1 MKESFEEFLKKSK
14 NVSGNRTHKITG
26 SQNTISGFSYY
37 RKIRPKESQFVL
49 KDREYLSIIREMNN
63 LVADSLIK
71 NKSIRLP
78 SGFGKL
84 EIVKIEPIS
93 WIDSDGKFKTN
104 RVVDMHSTFKLWYG
118 DDEARENKTIVR
130 YDDDFIF
137 RIKYTTRG
145 RMYKYNKYFSIQFNR
160 ELRKKLTL
168 AIRAGNYDTY
178 LKIPYKQWVKQ
189 NEPIS
194 K

>member
-1 MKESFEEFLKKSK
+1 MKESFEEFLKRSK

-37 RKIRPKESQFVL
+37 RKIRPRESQFVL
-49 KDREYLSIIREMNN
+49 KDKEYLSIIREMNK
-63 LVADSLIK
+63 LMADSLIE
-71 NKSIRLP
+71 NKSLKLP

-84 EIVKIEPIS
+84 EIVKVEPVS
-93 WIDSDGKFKTN
+93 WIDKNGKFKTS
-104 RVVDMHSTFKLWYG
+104 RMIDMHSTFKLWYE
-118 DDEARENKTIVR
+118 DEDSRENKTIVR
-130 YDDDFIF
+130 YDGDFIF
-137 RIKYTTRG
+137 RIKYIARG
-145 RMYKYNKYFSIQFNR
+145 RTYKYNKYFSIQFNR
-160 ELRKKLTL
+160 ELRKKLTT

-189 NEPIS
+189 NEPIL

>member
-14 NVSGNRTHKITG
+14 NVSGNRIHKITK

-37 RKIRPKESQFVL
+37 RKIRPRESQFVL
-49 KDREYLSIIREMNN
+49 KDKEYLSIIREMNK
-63 LVADSLIK
+63 LMADSLIE
-71 NKSIRLP
+71 NKSLKLP

-84 EIVKIEPIS
+84 EIVKVEPVS
-93 WIDSDGKFKTN
+93 WIDKNGKFKTS
-104 RVVDMHSTFKLWYG
+104 RMIDMHSTFKLWYE
-118 DDEARENKTIVR
+118 DEDARENKTIVR
-130 YDDDFIF
+130 YDGDFIF
-137 RIKYTTRG
+137 RIKYIARG
-145 RMYKYNKYFSIQFNR
+145 RTYKYNKYFSIQFNR
-160 ELRKKLTL
+160 ELRKKLTT

-189 NEPIS
+189 NEPIL

>member
-26 SQNTISGFSYY
+26 SQNKISGFSYY

-49 KDREYLSIIREMNN
+49 KDKEYLSIIREMNN

-93 WIDSDGKFKTN
+93 WIDTDGKFKTN
-104 RVVDMHSTFKLWYG
+104 RVVDMHSTFKL
-118 DDEARENKTIVR
+118 
-130 YDDDFIF
+130 
-137 RIKYTTRG
+137 
-145 RMYKYNKYFSIQFNR
+145 
-160 ELRKKLTL
+160 
-168 AIRAGNYDTY
+168 
-178 LKIPYKQWVKQ
+178 
-189 NEPIS
+189 
-194 K
+194 